1 MTGKRYTEEFK
12 IEAVKQV
19 TERGYSVAEVAE
31 RLGVT
36 TNSLY
41 TWTKRYGEQSPQQLA
56 KADDHAEIAK
66 LKAELRRV
74 TEERDIFK
82 KGRRVLCQ
90 RPRVKYAFIRDHQA
104 EFSIRAMCRVF
115 KVHFSGFYSW
125 LGKPLSNRAKEDQR
139 LLTRIK
145 EFYLASGATYGSPWI
160 HRDMREAGEVCSV
173 HRVARIMRENKLR
186 AQIGYK
192 RRYIKGGK
200 LGRVAANHL
209 DRNFN
214 PDAPNKYWVSD
225 ITYVRTYEGF
235 LYVATVLDL
244 FSRRIVGWSMDKT
257 MDRHLVIKALMMAVW
272 KRQPKESVLVHSD
285 QGSQYG
291 SADYLAFLKDNNLE
305 PSMSRRG
312 NCHDN
317 AVAESFFATFKKRV
331 TQRKVY
337 TTREDAKGEI
347 FNFIEMFYNPI
358 KRHSHTGGV
367 SPAKFEEDYFSKLE
381 GV

>member
-1 MTGKRYTEEFK
+1 
-12 IEAVKQV
+12 
-19 TERGYSVAEVAE
+19 
-31 RLGVT
+31 
-36 TNSLY
+36 
-41 TWTKRYGEQSPQQLA
+41 
-56 KADDHAEIAK
+56 
-66 LKAELRRV
+66 
-74 TEERDIFK
+74 
-82 KGRRVLCQ
+82 
-90 RPRVKYAFIRDHQA
+90 
-104 EFSIRAMCRVF
+104 
-115 KVHFSGFYSW
+115 
-125 LGKPLSNRAKEDQR
+125 
-139 LLTRIK
+139 
-145 EFYLASGATYGSPWI
+145 
-160 HRDMREAGEVCSV
+160 MREAGEACSV

-200 LGRVAANHL
+200 TGSIAANHL

-214 PDAPNKYWVSD
+214 PDVPNKFWVSD

-272 KRQPKESVLVHSD
+272 KRQPKESVLIHSD

-291 SADYLAFLKDNNLE
+291 SADYLAFLKDNNLQ

-331 TQRKVY
+331 TQRKIY
-337 TTREDAKGEI
+337 TTREDAKIEI

-381 GV
+381 SV